1 MIKLIDQTINLDIK
15 YYPKKVKTYEANAI
29 LDTVIDFITGKDVS
43 ARILGKDIYIVKP
56 DTDNNKIS
64 FKKYKMSTV
73 KANIDGKTIS
83 KKAVKEDKD
92 FDEIEDEDMDDF
104 SIDAHG
110 NLWVLSKGRI
120 KKYVNGEL
128 STLYK
133 LNAPITAIDNS
144 VAEKTVPSENTSAEP
159 QSVAQTGWVKN
170 EDGSWS
176 YKNLDGT
183 NATGWINNNGNW
195 YYLNNDGKM
204 QTGWINDG
212 TDWYYLNPSGEMKTG
227 WHKDSNGKWY
237 YLLESGK
244 MAHDTVVNGYTIDS
258 NGAWV

>member
-128 STLYK
+128 STF
-133 LNAPITAIDNS
+133 
-144 VAEKTVPSENTSAEP
+144 
-159 QSVAQTGWVKN
+159 
-170 EDGSWS
+170 
-176 YKNLDGT
+176 
-183 NATGWINNNGNW
+183 IN
-195 YYLNNDGKM
+195 
-204 QTGWINDG
+204 
-212 TDWYYLNPSGEMKTG
+212 
-227 WHKDSNGKWY
+227 
-237 YLLESGK
+237 
-244 MAHDTVVNGYTIDS
+244 
-258 NGAWV
+258 

>member
-1 MIKLIDQTINLDIK
+1 
-15 YYPKKVKTYEANAI
+15 
-29 LDTVIDFITGKDVS
+29 
-43 ARILGKDIYIVKP
+43 
-56 DTDNNKIS
+56 
-64 FKKYKMSTV
+64 MSTV

-120 KKYVNGEL
+120 KKYVTVEL

-133 LNAPITAIDNS
+133 VDSSMDRLSVFDENSMIAWNTDDEIYSVLNAPITAIDNS